1 VSRDNLTLNQKEAPV
16 AHSRRDPG
24 ASGIIALLFIGFFA
38 IFSTTM
44 SKSPVLPLFVKSL
57 SGTETVIGLIA
68 AVSPLAGIFFS
79 FPVGLLADRLG
90 KKRLLVVASVVFL
103 LAPPLYLLV
112 HNALWLIP
120 IRFFHGIATA
130 ILGPVASAVIVSS
143 YPDSKGEKLGLYSS
157 ATLIGRTL
165 APLLGGLIISLLNYR
180 SVYAVA
186 FLLCVPVLILTLL
199 LKRDKGSSGVKNVS
213 AADFGKSL
221 DEFVKNGKLLGT
233 SLVEMATY
241 FCYGVIETYLPIYLQ
256 GQRVP
261 AYQIG
266 FVFSVQVLSIAL
278 TKPLFG
284 RLADRVDRRA
294 QVLFG
299 ILLLATFTALI
310 PLFHG
315 VIAVGLVAALFG
327 LAMSVSTVAT
337 STYVADVARE
347 KSLGASLGA
356 LSSIMDIGH
365 SSGPFLAGVIITA
378 SVIGAGFIVSAGVSV
393 LAAITFAVL
402 AFQGD
407 VRRQGRAA

>member
-1 VSRDNLTLNQKEAPV
+1 MAQSTRDRG
-16 AHSRRDPG
+16 S
-24 ASGIIALLFIGFFA
+24 SGIIALSFIGFFA

-57 SGTETVIGLIA
+57 SGTDTVIGLIA
-68 AVSPLAGIFFS
+68 AISPLAGIFFS
-79 FPVGLLADRLG
+79 FPVGLLADRMG
-90 KKRLLVVASVVFL
+90 KKRLLIVASIVFI

-112 HNALWLIP
+112 HNAFWLIP

-130 ILGPVASAVIVSS
+130 ILGPVAVIVSS
-143 YPDSKGEKLGLYSS
+143 YPESKGEKLGLYSS

-165 APLLGGLIISLLNYR
+165 APFLGGLIISLLNYR
-180 SVYAVA
+180 SVYAAA
-186 FLLCVPVLILTLL
+186 FVLCVPVLILTLV
-199 LKRDKGSSGVKNVS
+199 LKRDDGGAGVKKVS

-221 DEFVKNGKLLGT
+221 AEFVKNGKLLGT

-241 FCYGVIETYLPIYLQ
+241 FCYGVIETYLPLYLQ
-256 GQRVP
+256 EQGVP

-266 FVFSVQVLSIAL
+266 FVFSIQVLSIAL

-284 RLADRVDRRA
+284 RLADTVDRRV

-299 ILLLATFTALI
+299 ILLLAAFTALV

-315 VIAVGLVAALFG
+315 VFAVGVIAVLFG

-347 KSLGASLGA
+347 KNLGASLGA

-365 SSGPFLAGVIITA
+365 SSGPFLAGVVITA

-393 LAAITFAVL
+393 LAAITFVAL
-402 AFQGD
+402 AFRKEG
-407 VRRQGRAA
+407 VKRIRSTAP

>member
-1 VSRDNLTLNQKEAPV
+1 MAQSTRDRG
-16 AHSRRDPG
+16 S
-24 ASGIIALLFIGFFA
+24 SGIIALSFIGFFA

-57 SGTETVIGLIA
+57 SGTDTVIGLIA
-68 AVSPLAGIFFS
+68 AISPLAGIFFS
-79 FPVGLLADRLG
+79 FPVGLLADRMG
-90 KKRLLVVASVVFL
+90 KKRLLIVASIVFI

-112 HNALWLIP
+112 HNAFWLIP

-130 ILGPVASAVIVSS
+130 ILGPVAGAVIVSS
-143 YPDSKGEKLGLYSS
+143 YPESKGEKLGLYSS

-165 APLLGGLIISLLNYR
+165 APFLGGLIISLLNYR
-180 SVYAVA
+180 SVYAAA
-186 FLLCVPVLILTLL
+186 FVLCVPVLILTLV
-199 LKRDKGSSGVKNVS
+199 LKRDDGGAGVKKVT

-221 DEFVKNGKLLGT
+221 AEFVKNGKLLGT

-241 FCYGVIETYLPIYLQ
+241 FCYGVIETYLPLYLQ
-256 GQRVP
+256 GQGVP

-266 FVFSVQVLSIAL
+266 FVFSIQVLSIAL

-284 RLADRVDRRA
+284 RLADTVDRRV

-299 ILLLATFTALI
+299 ILLLAAFTALV

-315 VIAVGLVAALFG
+315 VFAVGMIAVLFG

-347 KSLGASLGA
+347 KNLGASLGA

-365 SSGPFLAGVIITA
+365 SSGPFLAGVVITA

-393 LAAITFAVL
+393 LAAITFVAL
-402 AFQGD
+402 AFRKEGVKR
-407 VRRQGRAA
+407 VRSKAT